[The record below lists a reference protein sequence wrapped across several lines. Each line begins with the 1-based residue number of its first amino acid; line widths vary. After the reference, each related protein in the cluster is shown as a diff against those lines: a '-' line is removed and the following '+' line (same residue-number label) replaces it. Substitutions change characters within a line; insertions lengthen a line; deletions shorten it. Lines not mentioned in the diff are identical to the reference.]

1 MNRTQADA
9 LIERIRERV
18 LAALQPTTTVDD
30 APELVQEFWE
40 LQRAYPERPGKGLR
54 GLFTVLSCVA
64 HGGREE
70 DAIVPAA
77 ALELFQNWVLVHD
90 DVEDDSDTRR
100 GLPALHK
107 LVGVPVAIN
116 VGDAMH
122 VAMWRLLMT
131 DPTPQRDAL
140 VREFLDMIERTA
152 EGQHMDLQWIA
163 HGTVDVS
170 ADSYLS
176 MVERKTGHYTVS
188 APLRLG
194 AIAAGQTPDDAIIR
208 PALRLGAA
216 FQIRDD
222 VLSLTPDTDGSFG
235 KAYLGDLIEGKRTL
249 VLALAME
256 RLGAD
261 ERGRLTD
268 FYQLSP
274 DAKTDAA
281 VEDAFGLLEASG
293 AIAEAQRVA
302 ERMADEAIA
311 QLRDLLPA
319 SDAGQVLLEEFNSL
333 AHRTR

>member
-1 MNRTQADA
+1 MTVLQADK
-9 LIERIRERV
+9 LLEQIRGRV
-18 LAALQPTTTVDD
+18 LAALEPTSPTEMPDLVD
-30 APELVQEFWE
+30 EFWQ

-64 HGGREE
+64 HGGQE
-70 DAIVPAA
+70 DDAVVPAA

-90 DVEDDSDTRR
+90 DIEDDSDTRR

-107 LVGVPVAIN
+107 IVGVPVAIN

-122 VAMWRLLMT
+122 VAMWRLLTT
-131 DPTPQRDAL
+131 DNTPQRDAI

-152 EGQHMDLQWIA
+152 EGQHMDLHWIA
-163 HGTVDVS
+163 HDTVDVS
-170 ADSYLS
+170 AESYLS

-188 APLRLG
+188 TPLRLG
-194 AIAAGQTPDDAIIR
+194 AVAAGVPPNDDITR

-222 VLSLTPDTDGSFG
+222 VLSLTPDSDGSFG

-256 RLGAD
+256 RLTEELAD
-261 ERGRLTD
+261 RLRH
-268 FYQLSP
+268 FYKLPP
-274 DAKTDAA
+274 DAKT
-281 VEDAFGLLEASG
+281 EDAVVDAFELLRDSG
-293 AIAEAQRVA
+293 AIAEAQRIA
-302 ERMADEAIA
+302 ESMADEAIA
-311 QLRDLLPA
+311 ELRKILPRNEA
-319 SDAGQVLLEEFNSL
+319 STALFEQFNSL